1 MHALDPDQRCP
12 GVRPGRTRQESR
24 SCRTVHAG
32 VPAGRAEQAGRAA
45 QHGRDRQASAGTS
58 RGHRIHG
65 DDARRRRRRA
75 RGARSPA
82 GAMSG
87 YVLDAS
93 VAVTALTEP
102 GTPAADLLVED
113 DAVFLVPSI
122 FDAEVLS
129 ALRGLVRGLKFDQAA
144 AADLIVDLMVLPV
157 DRWHMSSLLP
167 RMWELRDNLT
177 PYDAAYVALAE
188 LTGAVLVTGDERI
201 TAAPGTRCDIH
212 II

>member
-1 MHALDPDQRCP
+1 
-12 GVRPGRTRQESR
+12 V
-24 SCRTVHAG
+24 
-32 VPAGRAEQAGRAA
+32 
-45 QHGRDRQASAGTS
+45 
-58 RGHRIHG
+58 
-65 DDARRRRRRA
+65 
-75 RGARSPA
+75 
-82 GAMSG
+82 SG

-102 GTPAADLLVED
+102 GSPAADLLSAD
-113 DAVFLVPSI
+113 DAVFQVPSI

-129 ALRGLVRGLKFDQAA
+129 ALRGLVRGGKFDEAA

-157 DRWHMSSLLP
+157 DRWHLSPLLP

-201 TAAPGTRCDIH
+201 KAAPGARCDIQ
-212 II
+212 IIK